1 MDKTLLLMLALAAT
15 ICILGTAG
23 CISNSTTSLSTVQA
37 AGQNPTVSFNATPVK
52 YAQVNGVT
60 LGYREFGSGEPLL
73 MIEGFGAT
81 IDDWNETFIGI
92 LATNY
97 HVYTYD
103 NRGMGYS
110 SDNNATPTISLYSD
124 DAAAMMTALGYDSMN
139 VYGASMGSS
148 ISQQLAIDHP
158 ERVRKLILDS
168 NTYSVRIPQT
178 QKLLGTI
185 ESVVC
190 RPGGHPG
197 RTTGSPGQPRVER
210 VMGRSL
216 RHPQGRDAC
225 RGHQR
230 RPDTGRSLGPDGRAD
245 QRIVARAVPG
255 APPYRVPL
263 RPCPVRGKCA
273 QFPRHER
280 VATGPII
287 FFAGYPGNTRVPDP
301 DFGNRSFEDPGLV
314 MPGGTYTIR
323 FAKSNFPGIRKR
335 SLKYPKH
342 ILYHS
347 AQPSGEYGNR

>member
-185 ESVVC
+185 ESVAADPAAT
-190 RPGGHPG
+190 PGEQREAQANLVWNGSWAGLSGIHKDVMLVVGTSDVLTPDAVSVQMAG
-197 RTTGSPGQPRVER
+197 QINGSWLVRFQGLPHTGYLYAPVQYGENALNFLGMNESP
-210 VMGRSL
+210 
-216 RHPQGRDAC
+216 
-225 RGHQR
+225 
-230 RPDTGRSLGPDGRAD
+230 LGP
-245 QRIVARAVPG
+245 
-255 APPYRVPL
+255 
-263 RPCPVRGKCA
+263 
-273 QFPRHER
+273 
-280 VATGPII
+280 
-287 FFAGYPGNTRVPDP
+287 
-301 DFGNRSFEDPGLV
+301 
-314 MPGGTYTIR
+314 
-323 FAKSNFPGIRKR
+323 
-335 SLKYPKH
+335 
-342 ILYHS
+342 
-347 AQPSGEYGNR
+347 